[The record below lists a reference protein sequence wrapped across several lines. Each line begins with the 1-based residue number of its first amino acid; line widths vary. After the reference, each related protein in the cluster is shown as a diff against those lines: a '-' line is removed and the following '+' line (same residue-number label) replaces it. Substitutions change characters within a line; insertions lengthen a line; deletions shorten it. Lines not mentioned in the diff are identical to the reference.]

1 MTTAAIARSFTNGME
16 YFNTY
21 GGNPVAAA
29 AATAVLDAI
38 EAEGLQA
45 RAARAG
51 AAVLVGFGALFAEPR
66 FSAPPVCI
74 GSVRG
79 CGLMCGLELV
89 QGPRGGGE
97 AHAPDGDGAIF
108 VKNFCYEQR
117 GVLISTDGLFDQV
130 IKIKPPMCFSEED
143 AATMVAAVRDGLE
156 ALLAARLGAGA
167 GKGAAGPA

>member
-1 MTTAAIARSFTNGME
+1 MTTAAVARSFVTGME

-29 AATAVLDAI
+29 AATAVMDAI

-45 RAARAG
+45 NAARVG
-51 AAVLVGFGALFAEPR
+51 AAVLAGFGALAADPR
-66 FSAPPVCI
+66 FTQPPVCI

-79 CGLMCGLELV
+79 CGLMCGLELIAARS
-89 QGPRGGGE
+89 GAGE
-97 AHAPDGDGAIF
+97 ANAPDGDGAIF

-130 IKIKPPMCFSEED
+130 IKIKPPMCFSEEN
-143 AATMVAAVRDGLE
+143 AAQMVAAVGDGLA
-156 ALLAARLGAGA
+156 ALLEARRAGA
-167 GKGAAGPA
+167 VKLA